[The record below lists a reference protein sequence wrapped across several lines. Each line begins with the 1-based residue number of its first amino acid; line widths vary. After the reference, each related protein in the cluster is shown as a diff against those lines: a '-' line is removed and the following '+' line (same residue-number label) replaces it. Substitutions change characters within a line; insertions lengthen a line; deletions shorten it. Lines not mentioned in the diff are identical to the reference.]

1 MTIYIIG
8 EHSFLAKH
16 VYVLVKKQFQSVL
29 LFSHDNIENIPDIH
43 EEDIMIDFCGVNR
56 ADNEDDY
63 YKGNFLFTTQ
73 LLQKITKKCYF
84 MYISSLMVYGFKD
97 RDENILPNYQKWF
110 IQSKLKS
117 EKYLIENYPTNKLC
131 IIRPSNIFGYDCEP
145 YYNNLISTL
154 VYEKIQNYQKIS
166 KINTNCYRNFLS
178 VEGFSEN
185 IFEFIQQ
192 KKNGIWNFLSNN
204 TISLSDT
211 INIIYSNNLPTHIEL
226 QNGNEDRLNLNNLSI
241 SGDHHII
248 HEDFKSQLQTLESD
262 MRIYIN
268 LKLIVKI
275 QNLNVLT
282 QSRGE
287 MVEISSLH
295 SKRLYKIT
303 LNNNVIR
310 GNHFHFKQTEEF
322 YIDRGKV
329 TFLLAFSDNPIII
342 LKFNASLHDLITI
355 PPNIIHT
362 LINDYVDNISEV
374 IVTSTQEYIAGII
387 PDTEYIKI
395 I

>member
-16 VYVLVKKQFQSVL
+16 VYLFVKKRFPSVL
-29 LFSHDNIENIPDIH
+29 LFSHNNIETLPDIQ
-43 EEDIMIDFCGVNR
+43 EEDMMIDFCGINR
-56 ADNEDDY
+56 SDNEQEY

-166 KINTNCYRNFLS
+166 KINKNCYRNFLS

-211 INIIYSNNLPTHIEL
+211 INIIYSNNLPTHIEF

-248 HEDFKSQLQTLESD
+248 HEDFKSQLQSLESD

-268 LKLIVKI
+268 LKSIVKI

-282 QSRGE
+282 QPRGE

-303 LNNNVIR
+303 LNKNVIR
-310 GNHFHFKQTEEF
+310 GNHFHFKQMEEF

-329 TFLLAFSDNPIII
+329 TFLLAFSDNPNII
-342 LKFNASLHDLITI
+342 LKYNASLHDLITI

-362 LINDYVDNISEV
+362 LLNDYVDNISEV
-374 IVTSTQEYIAGII
+374 IVTSTQEYITGII
-387 PDTEYIKI
+387 PDTEYINI